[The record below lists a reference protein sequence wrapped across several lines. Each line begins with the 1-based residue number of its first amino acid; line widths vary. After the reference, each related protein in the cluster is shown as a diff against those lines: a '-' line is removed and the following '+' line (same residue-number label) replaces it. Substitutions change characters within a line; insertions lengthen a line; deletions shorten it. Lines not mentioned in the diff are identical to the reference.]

1 MAMGGLLV
9 WAMFGTPVLA
19 QTKAPTDEQIKERL
33 SKMVGDKK
41 KTPGIIVGLID
52 KAGARVI
59 NAGSLIDG
67 NTVFEIGS
75 ITKVFTAI
83 TLQDMVDHN
92 ELKLDDPIGKF
103 LPATVKTPSRQ
114 GKQITLLDLA
124 TQSSG
129 LPRLP
134 DNISQLQLVS
144 SNPYVNY
151 GPKQLYDFLS
161 SYELP
166 RDIGD
171 KYEYSNLGVGLLGHI
186 LCLKAG
192 TNYEALIVNRICAP
206 LNMDSTRITLS
217 PDLKGRLALGHDASG
232 KQVANWDFDA
242 LAGAGALRST
252 MNDML
257 KFLSANMGAS
267 QSALHGAMARSQEPR
282 RDAMAGQKIGLAWH
296 INTDGVVWHNGGT
309 GGYRSFMGFNKKS
322 GRGVVVLAN
331 SAGGDTDGLGL
342 SILGPARSHAV
353 AKVDP
358 LVFDEYVGTY
368 KLAPGA
374 IFAIIRDGDHFFAQL
389 TGQQRIEFFPE
400 SETGFFCKV
409 VDAQLTFHKD
419 ASGKVTHLVLHQNGA
434 DQKAPKQ

>member
-1 MAMGGLLV
+1 
-9 WAMFGTPVLA
+9 
-19 QTKAPTDEQIKERL
+19 
-33 SKMVGDKK
+33 
-41 KTPGIIVGLID
+41 
-52 KAGARVI
+52 
-59 NAGSLIDG
+59 
-67 NTVFEIGS
+67 
-75 ITKVFTAI
+75 
-83 TLQDMVDHN
+83 
-92 ELKLDDPIGKF
+92 
-103 LPATVKTPSRQ
+103 
-114 GKQITLLDLA
+114 
-124 TQSSG
+124 
-129 LPRLP
+129 
-134 DNISQLQLVS
+134 
-144 SNPYVNY
+144 
-151 GPKQLYDFLS
+151 
-161 SYELP
+161 
-166 RDIGD
+166 
-171 KYEYSNLGVGLLGHI
+171 
-186 LCLKAG
+186 
-192 TNYEALIVNRICAP
+192 
-206 LNMDSTRITLS
+206 
-217 PDLKGRLALGHDASG
+217 
-232 KQVANWDFDA
+232 
-242 LAGAGALRST
+242 
-252 MNDML
+252 
-257 KFLSANMGAS
+257 
-267 QSALHGAMARSQEPR
+267 
-282 RDAMAGQKIGLAWH
+282 MAGQKIGLAWH